1 MKTNCFLFC
10 IAVLTFTSCVQE
22 NEKELVVVSETEIKR
37 FVQPP
42 FPNADVPFSKFAVDA
57 FKGDTV
63 FHESGSILIFPSNSF
78 VDENGNVIEGE
89 VDIKYREF
97 SNPMDFY
104 LSGIPLEYDS
114 AGVSYDF
121 ESSGMCEVLAFQDEN
136 PVFVNPN
143 SNPQINLA
151 SKNSSNKHG
160 IYFLDT
166 VKRNWEFKEMSTATV
181 LNSPIQE
188 DVKNLVKPL
197 KPEKANNK
205 SPIIEIEIDPNSFE
219 ELMIFNNLKFQ
230 LDHNETAFNPSDA
243 NELWHKVELVKRNKN
258 GLYTVNFKNI
268 NKSVSYSARPVLE
281 GDDYEKALLVFERK
295 NAEYKRKLKNR
306 VERGRLAKE
315 EYDRIL
321 RLNTL
326 VEARNKAFEKENR
339 KLEMRNIATN
349 KEIEEENKRL
359 SDLNDEKIKEINE
372 LIESRIAANDEIR
385 RDIEKQIQLNEEQ
398 QIQYQERL
406 AQRVE
411 DNELTDEVM
420 RSFNIQSFGT
430 WNCDRPFG
438 RNPQWIVAKFI
449 DVNGDH
455 LELTNVAVAARQLNG
470 LRRFPK
476 TKIQIAQGL
485 ENMIFAV
492 NDGKLAYLSFKEF
505 AKLDVDPNAVKHT
518 FTMQIIPK
526 ENITYE
532 YLQGLQ

>member
-1 MKTNCFLFC
+1 MKTKDFLFC
-10 IAVLTFTSCVQE
+10 ILLLTFTSCLQE
-22 NEKELVVVSETEIKR
+22 NQKITVSESEIEFKR
-37 FVQPP
+37 FVQAP
-42 FPNADVPFSKFAVDA
+42 FPNADVPFSNYAVDA
-57 FKGDTV
+57 FKGDTL

-78 VDENGNVIEGE
+78 VDENGNVINGN

-121 ESSGMCEVLAFQDEN
+121 ESSGMCEVLAFKDGN
-136 PVFVNPN
+136 PVFVNPKN
-143 SNPQINLA
+143 NPEINLA

-166 VKRNWEFKEMSTATV
+166 VKQNWEFKEMSIASV
-181 LNSPIQE
+181 LNSPIKE
-188 DVKNLVKPL
+188 GNKNLVEPL

-205 SPIIEIEIDPNSFE
+205 SPIINIDITPGSFE
-219 ELMIFNNLKFQ
+219 ELMIYDNLKFQ
-230 LDHNETAFNPSDA
+230 LDQNETSFNPSDA
-243 NELWHKVELVKRNKN
+243 NELWNKVELVKRNKN
-258 GLYTVNFKNI
+258 GLYTVNFKNL

-281 GDDYEKALLVFERK
+281 GEDYAEALLVFERK

-306 VERGRLAKE
+306 VERDSLAKE

-321 RLNTL
+321 RLNAL
-326 VEARNKAFEKENR
+326 VEARNRAFEEENR
-339 KLEMRNIATN
+339 QLEIRNIAAN

-359 SDLNDEKIKEINE
+359 SDLNDAKIKELNE
-372 LIESRIAANDEIR
+372 LNESRIASNDEIR

-398 QIQYQERL
+398 QIQYLERL
-406 AQRVE
+406 SQRVE
-411 DNELTDEVM
+411 DNKLNAVVM
-420 RSFNIQSFGT
+420 RSFNIQGFGI

-449 DVNGDH
+449 DENGDD
-455 LELTNVAVAARQLNG
+455 LELTNVAVAARPLNE

-476 TKIQIAQGL
+476 TKIQIVQ
-485 ENMIFAV
+485 EVDNMIFAV
-492 NDGKLAYLSFKEF
+492 NDGELAYLSFKEF
-505 AKLDVDPNAVKHT
+505 AKLDIDPKAENQT
-518 FTMQIIPK
+518 FTMNTVSK